1 MKLVPA
7 RLVRQ
12 SLLGVLLLGLCFVLA
27 TPAVAQNQYFVNAST
42 GNDANDGSQA
52 RPWRTLA
59 HASSAATIGSAGAV
73 VHVADGSYTGPFR
86 FTRSGTSN
94 SARLTFTCDN
104 QSNATRRWPCLLTD
118 SSLIQIDGSYVTF
131 QGFDYTTSSSNVTYV
146 VIVFGNFVNV
156 QNNRIHDTPSVC
168 TDNGGAGIAYG
179 SGSSSGGQ
187 VRGGVIT
194 GNWIFNISSNPGG
207 WGNRCH
213 GIYIEASNMTV
224 MNNVIYNNK
233 EGYGIK
239 YDPGYAGN
247 PNNFGIISNNTLW
260 GNGGSN
266 FCPNGP
272 TPCNSSSSAGGCMIF
287 GASRDGANNPTN
299 LTVNNNICYQ
309 NPGSFQ
315 GINFYPNDSIGA
327 GSVLKNN
334 VMFGNG
340 TNAISG
346 LASGT
351 IFSAPNFTNFKADG
365 SGDYTPT
372 SSTPLKGGG
381 SATCSS
387 GVTTACVPTVDF
399 AGVAR
404 LGTLDIGAF
413 AQGSS
418 TASSA
423 PSAPTGLTAS
433 VQ

>member
-1 MKLVPA
+1 MKLVPV
-7 RLVRQ
+7 RLVCQ
-12 SLLGVLLLGLCFVLA
+12 GLLGVLLVGFCLVLA
-27 TPAVAQNQYFVNAST
+27 APAVAQNQYYVNSSA
-42 GNDANDGSQA
+42 GNDSNDGSQA
-52 RPWRTLA
+52 HPWKTLQ
-59 HASSAATIGSAGAV
+59 HADSAAALGSGGAV
-73 VHVADGSYTGPFR
+73 VHVADGTYTGNLTFTKSGSSDSVR
-86 FTRSGTSN
+86 FEWRCDNQNN
-94 SARLTFTCDN
+94 SAR
-104 QSNATRRWPCLLTD
+104 SWPCKIVGT
-118 SSLIQIDGSYVTF
+118 VTNNGAF
-131 QGFDYTTSSSNVTYV
+131 SNFLGFDVTNNGLYMVVGNANFQHFQNNRVHDSSNV
-146 VIVFGNFVNV
+146 
-156 QNNRIHDTPSVC
+156 C
-168 TDNGGAGIAYG
+168 TDIGGAGINVG
-179 SGSSSGGQ
+179 STVHPNLQGA
-187 VRGGVIT
+187 VVT
-194 GNWIFNISSNPGG
+194 GNLIFNTSTGAGG

-213 GIYIEASNMTV
+213 GIYASETNV
-224 MNNVIYNNK
+224 VLENNVIFNNPQ
-233 EGYGIK
+233 GYGIK
-239 YDPGYAGN
+239 YQ
-247 PNNFGIISNNTLW
+247 PNTVSNSPASVISNNTLW
-260 GNGGSN
+260 GNGGSR
-266 FCPNGP
+266 FCPSGP
-272 TPCNSSSSAGGCMIF
+272 TPCTTGGPAGGCILLSPS
-287 GASRDGANNPTN
+287 ASGGINPTN
-299 LTVNNNICYQ
+299 LSVNNNICYL
-309 NPGSFQ
+309 NPGTFQ
-315 GINFYPNDSIGA
+315 GITFYPNDSVGA

-372 SSTPLKGGG
+372 SSAPLKGGG